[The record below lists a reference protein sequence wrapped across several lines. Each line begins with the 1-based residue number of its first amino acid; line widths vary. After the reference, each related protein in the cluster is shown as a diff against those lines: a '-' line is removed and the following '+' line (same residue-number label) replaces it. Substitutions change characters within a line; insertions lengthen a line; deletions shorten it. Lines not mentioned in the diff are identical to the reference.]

1 MRNTRAKNMKTTKG
15 GVKLLVVILIILIL
29 VAGGLLAVKFWQD
42 SQNQKQVGNTNT
54 VEEQEEIPEPITF
67 AGNERPIAFMI
78 DNNINAMPQAGL
90 LEADLV
96 YEIIVEGGETRLML
110 VMQGKDLDKIG
121 PLRSARHYFL
131 DYALENDAI
140 YVHYGQ
146 SPQAKEDI
154 ESLSISDINGIYE
167 SESLFWRDSSRYAP
181 HNAVTST
188 ANIEKII
195 EREGFRTTT
204 HQDPV
209 LNYVVEQEL
218 DSIEEIEQQEQQ
230 EKAENQQ
237 QSSSVSENNNQEEE
251 TQTTS
256 QIQEAWEVTI
266 PYSVYNT
273 VKYEYDPETQT
284 YIRYSRDKKQVDWET
299 EKEVTTKN
307 IIITF
312 IENESIDSYGRQ
324 TLYNIKK
331 ADGYYITNGKAIPIT
346 CEKTSRSGKTIYKD
360 LNGNEL
366 KVNDG
371 KTFIQICPINSE
383 VEFKG
388 EMVEE

>member
-1 MRNTRAKNMKTTKG
+1 MRNTRAKSIKTTKG
-15 GVKLLVVILIILIL
+15 GIKLLIVILIILIL
-29 VAGGLLAVKFWQD
+29 IAGGLLAAKFWKD
-42 SQNQKQVGNTNT
+42 SQSQKQVGNVNII
-54 VEEQEEIPEPITF
+54 ENQEKIPEPTTF

-146 SPQAKEDI
+146 SPQAKSDI

-204 HQDPV
+204 HQEPV

-218 DSIEEIEQQEQQ
+218 DSIEEIEQKEEQKMQENQEQ
-230 EKAENQQ
+230 
-237 QSSSVSENNNQEEE
+237 
-251 TQTTS
+251 QTTS
-256 QIQEAWEVTI
+256 QIHDAWEVTI
-266 PYSVYNT
+266 PYSSYNT
-273 VKYEYDPETQT
+273 VKYEFDSETQT
-284 YIRYSRDKKQVDWET
+284 YIRYSREKKQVDWET
-299 EKEVTTKN
+299 KKEITTKN

-312 IENESIDSYGRQ
+312 MENESIDSYGRQ

-346 CEKTSRSGKTIYKD
+346 CEKTSRGGKTIYKD
-360 LNGNEL
+360 LDGNKL

-383 VEFKG
+383 VEFQKSTAS
-388 EMVEE
+388 EK

>member
-1 MRNTRAKNMKTTKG
+1 MYKNKKTGMIGIIIT
-15 GVKLLVVILIILIL
+15 IIILIL

-42 SQNQKQVGNTNT
+42 SQNQKQVGNVNT
-54 VEEQEEIPEPITF
+54 IKEQEKIPEPTTF

-146 SPQAKEDI
+146 SPQAKSDI
-154 ESLSISDINGIYE
+154 KSLSISDINGIYE

-218 DSIEEIEQQEQQ
+218 DSIEEIEQQE
-230 EKAENQQ
+230 KAENQE
-237 QSSSVSENNNQEEE
+237 QSGNVNENNNQEEE
-251 TQTTS
+251 TQSTS
-256 QIQEAWEVTI
+256 QIQDAWKITI
-266 PYSVYNT
+266 PYSSYNT
-273 VKYEYDPETQT
+273 VKYEYDPETET
-284 YIRYSRDKKQVDWET
+284 YIRYSRDKKQVDWKT

-312 IENESIDSYGRQ
+312 VKNESIDSYGRQ
-324 TLYNIKK
+324 TLYNLKK

-371 KTFIQICPINSE
+371 KTFIQICPVNSE

-388 EMVEE
+388 KTVEK